1 MSTYIR
7 YPGTSGG
14 VPKYAT
20 VGDLPSNASQGDLAV
35 VLADN
40 GLYEYDGASWVL
52 ITGSGSVITTVSDT
66 DSIDLTVSSG
76 DLSADLKLS
85 AASAAAGELKIT
97 NSLENDG
104 LLSIIDIADS
114 THTGALTSTDWST
127 FNGKQASGNYITAL
141 TGDAT
146 AAGPGSAAL
155 TLATVN
161 SNVGSFGGA
170 TSVSAI
176 TVNAKGLVTA
186 AASTSI
192 QIAESQVTNLVT
204 DLAGKVGTTLTS
216 ANIFVGNGSNVAT
229 GVAVTGDIAI
239 TNAGVTSIATG
250 VIVNA
255 DVNASAAIAYS
266 KLALTGSIVNAD
278 IGASAAIAGTKI
290 SPDFGS
296 QNFVTTGSGVFG
308 ASPGIFTNEKLGVT
322 NTFTAAATTAAA
334 GISNVVDINGNT
346 VISTGQHVGYFGRVS
361 RTISSTTTDT
371 SNSDFLAFAAQYR
384 ITPGAAAV
392 YTYAGSGYIA
402 SGNFAMPTENGS
414 GTASAP
420 RIAAVLLSGGGGAT
434 FATRA
439 SHISFGALP
448 TQGTN
453 NSYLSDNDTF
463 TGNWF
468 INSTNTNESILSGHL
483 NIAGQKELRLQDTTG
498 GEYVG
503 LRASGTTTTHTLT
516 MPAAAPAVNRV
527 LMGGGST
534 ATDLQWGGATT
545 TFTPAV
551 SPAAGAYSGLTYVIQ
566 KGNYVRLGD
575 WIMFTIQI
583 EISAVNINTATGAL
597 NITGLPVAQKTD
609 SGLETSFVCA
619 NSNLNTSTGKP
630 LVTARLASAA
640 TTINLYESGDA
651 TAEAVVG
658 ADAIT
663 GGSFNKKIQISGAY
677 PAA

>member
-7 YPGTSGG
+7 YPSTSGG

-20 VGDLPSNASQGDLAV
+20 VGDLPSNAAQGDLAV

-76 DLSADLKLS
+76 DLTADLKLS
-85 AASAAAGELKIT
+85 ATSAGAGELKIT

-104 LLSIIDIADS
+104 LLSIIDIADTS
-114 THTGALTSTDWST
+114 TTGALSSTDWNT

-146 AAGPGSAAL
+146 AAGPGSSAI

-204 DLAGKVGTTLTS
+204 DLAGKLTTTLTS
-216 ANIFVGNGSNVAT
+216 ANVFVGNGSNVAT
-229 GVAVTGDIAI
+229 GVAITGDIGI

-255 DVNASAAIAYS
+255 DVNASAAIDFA
-266 KLALTGSIVNAD
+266 KLAALSSGNILVGSVGNVATSVAVTGDVTISNAGVTAIASGVIVNAD
-278 IGASAAIAGTKI
+278 VNASAAIDGTKI
-290 SPDFGS
+290 SPNFGS
-296 QNFVTTGSGVFG
+296 QNVVTTG
-308 ASPGIFTNEKLGVT
+308 TL
-322 NTFTAAATTAAA
+322 AA
-334 GISNVVDINGNT
+334 GATDINGT
-346 VISTGQHVGYFGRVS
+346 
-361 RTISSTTTDT
+361 
-371 SNSDFLAFAAQYR
+371 
-384 ITPGAAAV
+384 
-392 YTYAGSGYIA
+392 
-402 SGNFAMPTENGS
+402 
-414 GTASAP
+414 
-420 RIAAVLLSGGGGAT
+420 
-434 FATRA
+434 
-439 SHISFGALP
+439 
-448 TQGTN
+448 
-453 NSYLSDNDTF
+453 
-463 TGNWF
+463 
-468 INSTNTNESILSGHL
+468 L
-483 NIAGQKELRLQDTTG
+483 NILAQNALRLQDTTG
-498 GEYVG
+498 GQYVG
-503 LRASGTTTTHTLT
+503 FIAAGTTTTHTLT

-527 LMGGGST
+527 FMGGGST
-534 ATDLQWGGATT
+534 ATDLQWGGANT

-551 SPAAGAYSGLTYVIQ
+551 SPASGAYSGLTYSVQ

-663 GGSFNKKIQISGAY
+663 GGSFNKKIQISGCY